1 MAQTY
6 GREYQHV
13 QGFPKETA
21 HMDLELK
28 GQAVLV
34 TGAGSGIGQAIA
46 FAFAA
51 EGASV
56 AVNDLTRER
65 CQETLD
71 LLRPTGVSAVAAPFD
86 VTRLED
92 VKAAIGEVQG
102 RFGRVDILVNNA
114 AVMVGNT
121 SFLESRPEDCEREIA
136 VGLFGTMH
144 CTRGVLR
151 GMIDRAHG
159 RIVNIVSDAARVGQ
173 EKEVAYSSAKGGVI
187 SFTKS
192 LAREVGRHG
201 ITINAVSPAA
211 TDTPLRREMLKR
223 LETKLGAEAAA
234 AREEK
239 VRRVYPV
246 RRIGQ
251 PDDVAGLVTFLASIR
266 ARHITGQICSVNGGF
281 AMPG

>member
-1 MAQTY
+1 
-6 GREYQHV
+6 
-13 QGFPKETA
+13 
-21 HMDLELK
+21 MDLELK

-46 FAFAA
+46 IAFAA
-51 EGASV
+51 EGAAV

-71 LLRPTGVSAVAAPFD
+71 LLRPMDVPTMAAPFD
-86 VTRLED
+86 VARLDD
-92 VKAAIGEVQG
+92 VRTSISEIQTQ
-102 RFGRVDILVNNA
+102 FGRLDVLINNA
-114 AVMVGNT
+114 AVMANNT
-121 SFLESRPEDCEREIA
+121 SFVESRPEDCEREIA
-136 VGLFGTMH
+136 VGLFGAMH
-144 CTRGVLR
+144 CVRFALH
-151 GMIDRAHG
+151 GMIDRTHG

-173 EKEVAYSSAKGGVI
+173 EKEVAYSSAKGGLI

-201 ITINAVSPAA
+201 ITVNAVSPAA
-211 TDTPLRREMLKR
+211 TDTPLRREMLGR
-223 LETKLGAEAAA
+223 LTARLGAEAMA

-246 RRIGQ
+246 RRIGE
-251 PDDVAGLVTFLASIR
+251 PSDVADLVTFLASIR